1 MEIFKYT
8 NTGCREVNED
18 YVVSKD
24 FGNDISLHLIAD
36 GMGGYEYGELA
47 SKVVGDSYVLA
58 ISNNMDILEATK
70 VASQDLHKEKL
81 SLGVQKMGCTVAGVL
96 IHNMVM
102 TTFWAGDSRVY
113 LYRAGE
119 LIYQT
124 EDHSISNELSKVRPL
139 SFEERNRYSHLV
151 TRSLMGDK
159 GEVVETKEFKLE
171 KGDEILICSD
181 GLYKDCPIEYI
192 LESIQKNC
200 FDIDKNNLA
209 FEDNHSLI
217 YIKI

>member
-1 MEIFKYT
+1 MEVFKYT

-24 FGNDISLHLIAD
+24 FGNDISRHLIAD

-96 IHNMVM
+96 IHDMVM

>member
-1 MEIFKYT
+1 MEVFKYT
-8 NTGCREVNED
+8 NTGCRELNED

-70 VASQDLHKEKL
+70 VASQNLHKEKL

-96 IHNMVM
+96 IHDM
-102 TTFWAGDSRVY
+102 TMTAFWAGDSRVY

-159 GEVVETKEFKLE
+159 GEDVETKDFKLE
-171 KGDEILICSD
+171 KSDEILICSD

-217 YIKI
+217 YMKI

>member
-1 MEIFKYT
+1 MEVFKYT

-96 IHNMVM
+96 IHDMVM

-159 GEVVETKEFKLE
+159 GEDVETKEFKLE

-200 FDIDKNNLA
+200 FDIHKNNLA

>member
-1 MEIFKYT
+1 MEVFKYT

-96 IHNMVM
+96 IHDMVM

-200 FDIDKNNLA
+200 FDIGKNNLA

>member
-1 MEIFKYT
+1 MEVFKYT

-96 IHNMVM
+96 IHDMVM

-159 GEVVETKEFKLE
+159 GEDVETKEFKLE